1 MVTGPKDSVAI
12 FILKKADAHIKAKIT
27 NKV

>member
-12 FILKKADAHIKAKIT
+12 LMLKKAEAHIKAKIA